1 MVQPRKSNLKLNQ
14 LKIHFFINEI
24 NGNIKFLT
32 SVNFRSVNEMPN
44 GNVKSHVGLILQ
56 YVYFEFKKGPVSGVY
71 DVILSLNLMIV
82 FECTLKL

>member
-1 MVQPRKSNLKLNQ
+1 MKSTGILS
-14 LKIHFFINEI
+14 
-24 NGNIKFLT
+24 FLT

-56 YVYFEFKKGPVSGVY
+56 YVYFEFNKGPVSGVY